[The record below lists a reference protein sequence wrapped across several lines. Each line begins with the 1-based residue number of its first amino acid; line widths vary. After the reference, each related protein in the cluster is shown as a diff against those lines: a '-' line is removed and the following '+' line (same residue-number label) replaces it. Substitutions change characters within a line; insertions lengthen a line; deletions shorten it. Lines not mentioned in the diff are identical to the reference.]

1 MVVRLGPSLVL
12 AILIL
17 AGGCGGGSNGPA
29 TGGSGSA
36 PAGNSAATL
45 AGDPAAGKRLF
56 TSERLKCGACHTF
69 TDADTHGSD
78 DDPPNGPH
86 LDRLPAFAE
95 QADRGSLVEFVRESI
110 RNPTAYTQPGFP
122 RGLMH
127 RPQASD
133 EEIEDLVAFLV
144 ANVGEPADGG

>member
-1 MVVRLGPSLVL
+1 MVVRAGPSLVL
-12 AILIL
+12 AALIL
-17 AGGCGGGSNGPA
+17 AGCGGGNGPA

-36 PAGNSAATL
+36 SVSGGTTVL
-45 AGDPAAGKRLF
+45 AGDAAAGKRLF
-56 TSERLKCGACHTF
+56 TSDRLKCGACHTF
-69 TDADTHGSD
+69 AAAGTHGSD

-86 LDRLPAFAE
+86 LDRLPAFAK

-144 ANVGEPADGG
+144 GNLGGPVDGG